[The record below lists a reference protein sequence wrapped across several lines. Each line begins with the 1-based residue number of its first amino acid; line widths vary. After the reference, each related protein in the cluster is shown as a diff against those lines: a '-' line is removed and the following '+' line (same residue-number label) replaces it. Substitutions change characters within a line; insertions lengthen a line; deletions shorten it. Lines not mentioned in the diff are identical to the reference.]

1 MSGSEESS
9 SYRKMASLR
18 LPRVGSPLFT
28 FPLLT
33 TQYTVK
39 CGVGSRHQVMG
50 ALFHFQK
57 IRCRWQ
63 LLLAMAETDGT
74 TSRLWRR
81 QLPFGSSFHF
91 RWTLGDNLDFSVDTL
106 TEDGQM
112 PTA

>member
-1 MSGSEESS
+1 
-9 SYRKMASLR
+9 
-18 LPRVGSPLFT
+18 
-28 FPLLT
+28 
-33 TQYTVK
+33 VK

-81 QLPFGSSFHF
+81 QLPLEKPFHF
-91 RWTLGDNLDFSVDTL
+91 RWTLGDNLDLRVDTL
-106 TEDGQM
+106 TKDGHM